1 MLTLPLIHPEIIAA
15 LAGAG
20 HGSKVLIA
28 DGNYPASTAHN
39 PSGKIVYLNLSPGIV
54 TCTDV
59 LKAVAA
65 VQPVEAA
72 EVMDPGEEEAQY
84 KRGYPPIWDE
94 FMRILKEKQFPGGLR
109 KIERFSFYEEAMKHT
124 NALTIVTGEK
134 RTWANILLT
143 IGVLKE

>member
-1 MLTLPLIHPEIIAA
+1 MTLSLLHPEIIAA

-20 HGSKVLIA
+20 HGSTVLIA

-65 VQPVEAA
+65 VLSIEAA
-72 EVMDPGEEEAQY
+72 EVMDPGEQGEQY
-84 KRGYPPIWDE
+84 EGGYPPIWDE
-94 FMRILKEKQFPGGLR
+94 FKCILKEKQFCLELR
-109 KIERFSFYEEAMKHT
+109 KRERFSFYEEAMKHT

-143 IGVLKE
+143 IGVVKK